1 MKLLSR
7 LPAPGR
13 KMKVAWGVLAAFALL
28 VALFDWNWFRPA
40 IERYLTRTSHRTVQF
55 ADLHLGL
62 DAALQPTV
70 RLRGVHVQ
78 NAPWADPRPFAVAGE
93 ARLTFDWASLFDD
106 VRIVTYLALVDA
118 DIDLE
123 RQADG
128 LRNWRLTRPD
138 DRGPARLR
146 VLSLEAHNS
155 RLRLIHHG
163 IGLTLQT
170 AAATLPAPDG
180 PFTQRIEFSGT
191 LHGTP
196 FSGDTL
202 AGPVLSLQR
211 TGNFFPLRGQAR
223 SGATRLQLD
232 GRIADLVKLGGIDA
246 HAQLSGPSLSQLE
259 PFFPGVPWPASKP
272 YRAEAQVTRKDTSMA
287 AKDLRL
293 TLGSSD
299 LAGDLSYDKP
309 DDRASLQATLRS
321 DKLNLAEL
329 ASLIDTDTKPSSRSS
344 NPDKPSQ
351 RVLPQT
357 ALPLQRLHDVD
368 ARLSLNLKT
377 VQLPDLPDLHELR
390 ANATLKQGLLQL
402 ALLDTEFAAGRMS
415 GQFALDSRQ
424 ATPSVRIDLRARGL
438 RLEKLWPTMP
448 EKAGL
453 EGPISGHARLSARG
467 DSVAAWAGSATG
479 QFGLTMEG
487 GHLSNRLDAKL
498 GLNAGKLLRSFFS
511 ERQVPLRCGA
521 VAIDFDNGTG
531 TTRQFVI
538 DTNQTHVEGQGSLH
552 LRDETWAVLLTP
564 QARKPAPL
572 ALNSSVL
579 AKGSFRDFSYSLDG
593 SKRASTAASG
603 ACTAACAAATSSSCG

>member
-13 KMKVAWGVLAAFALL
+13 KMKLALGVLAAFALL
-28 VALFDWNWFRPA
+28 LALFDWNWFRPA
-40 IERYLTRTSHRTVQF
+40 LERHLTRTSQRTVQI

-70 RLRGVHVQ
+70 RLRGVHIQ

-93 ARLTFDWASLFDD
+93 ARFTFDWASLFDD
-106 VRIVTYLALVDA
+106 VRVVTHLTLVDA

-163 IGLTLQT
+163 IGLALQT
-170 AAATLPAPDG
+170 AATALPEADG

-223 SGATRLQLD
+223 SGATELQLD
-232 GRIADLVKLGGIDA
+232 GRIADLVQLGGIDA
-246 HAQLSGPSLSQLE
+246 HAQLSGPSLSQLK
-259 PFFPGVPWPASKP
+259 PFFPTVPWPASKP
-272 YRAEAQVTRKDTSMA
+272 YRAEAQVTRQDTSMA

-309 DDRASLQATLRS
+309 DERASLQATLRS
-321 DKLNLAEL
+321 DKLNVAEL
-329 ASLIDTDTKPSSRSS
+329 ASLIDTGAKPSSKLS
-344 NPDKPSQ
+344 KPSQ

-357 ALPLQRLHDVD
+357 ALPLQRLHDID

-390 ANATLKQGLLQL
+390 ASATLKQGLLQL
-402 ALLDTEFAAGRMS
+402 ALLDAELAAGRVS
-415 GQFALDSRQ
+415 GQFALDSRP

-438 RLEKLWPTMP
+438 RLEKLWPNIP
-448 EKAGL
+448 DKAGL
-453 EGPISGHARLSARG
+453 EGPLSGQAKLSARG
-467 DSVAAWAGSATG
+467 ESVAAWAGSASG
-479 QFGLTMEG
+479 QLSLTMEG
-487 GHLSNRLDAKL
+487 GLLSNRLDAKL

-521 VAIDFDNGTG
+521 VAIDFDNGIG

-538 DTNQTHVEGQGSLH
+538 DTDQTHVEGQGSLH

-572 ALNSSVL
+572 ALHSSVL

-603 ACTAACAAATSSSCG
+603 ARTPACAAATSSGCG

>member
-13 KMKVAWGVLAAFALL
+13 KMKVALGVLAAFALL
-28 VALFDWNWFRPA
+28 LALFDWNWFRPA
-40 IERYLTRTSHRTVQF
+40 LERHLTRTSQRAVQI

-70 RLRGVHVQ
+70 RLRGVHIQ

-93 ARLTFDWASLFDD
+93 ARFTFDWASLFDD
-106 VRIVTYLALVDA
+106 VRIVTQLVLVDA

-163 IGLTLQT
+163 IGLALQT
-170 AAATLPAPDG
+170 AATALPEADG

-211 TGNFFPLRGQAR
+211 TGDFFALRGQAR

-232 GRIADLVKLGGIDA
+232 GRIADLVQLGGIDA
-246 HAQLSGPSLSQLE
+246 HAQLSGPSLSQLK
-259 PFFPGVPWPASKP
+259 PFFPTVPWPASKP
-272 YRAEAQVTRKDTSMA
+272 YRAEAQVTRQDTSMA

-299 LAGDLSYDKP
+299 LAGELSYDKP
-309 DDRASLQATLRS
+309 DERASLQATLRS
-321 DKLNLAEL
+321 DKLNVAEL
-329 ASLIDTDTKPSSRSS
+329 ASLIDTGAKPSSKIS
-344 NPDKPSQ
+344 KPSL

-357 ALPLQRLHDVD
+357 ALPLQRLHDID

-390 ANATLKQGLLQL
+390 ASATLKQGLLQL
-402 ALLDTEFAAGRMS
+402 ALLDAELAAGRVS

-438 RLEKLWPTMP
+438 RLEKLWPNIP
-448 EKAGL
+448 DKAGL
-453 EGPISGHARLSARG
+453 EGPLSGQAKLSARG
-467 DSVAAWAGSATG
+467 ESVAAWAGSANG
-479 QFGLTMEG
+479 QLSLTMEG
-487 GHLSNRLDAKL
+487 GLLSNRLDAKL

-521 VAIDFDNGTG
+521 VAIDFDNGIG

-538 DTNQTHVEGQGSLH
+538 DTDQTHVEGQGSLH

-572 ALNSSVL
+572 ALHSSVL

-603 ACTAACAAATSSSCG
+603 ACTAACAAATSSGCG

>member
-13 KMKVAWGVLAAFALL
+13 KMKLALGVLAAFALL
-28 VALFDWNWFRPA
+28 LALFDWNWFRPA
-40 IERYLTRTSHRTVQF
+40 LKRHLTRTSQRTVQI

-70 RLRGVHVQ
+70 RLRGVRIQ

-93 ARLTFDWASLFDD
+93 ARFTFDWASLFDD
-106 VRIVTYLALVDA
+106 VRVVTHLVLVDA

-170 AAATLPAPDG
+170 AAATLPEADG
-180 PFTQRIEFSGT
+180 PLTQRIEFSGT
-191 LHGTP
+191 LNGTP

-246 HAQLSGPSLSQLE
+246 HAQLSGPSLSQLT
-259 PFFPGVPWPASKP
+259 PFFPTVPWPASKP
-272 YRAEAQVTRKDTSMA
+272 YRAEAQVTRQDTSMA
-287 AKDLRL
+287 AKELRL

-309 DDRASLQATLRS
+309 DERTSLQATLRS
-321 DKLNLAEL
+321 DKLDVAEL
-329 ASLIDTDTKPSSRSS
+329 ASLIGDADTKPAKPS
-344 NPDKPSQ
+344 KPSQ

-357 ALPLQRLHDVD
+357 ALPLQRLNDID
-368 ARLSLNLKT
+368 ARLSLNLKA
-377 VQLPDLPDLHELR
+377 VQLPDLPDLNELR
-390 ANATLKQGLLQL
+390 ASATLKQGLLQI
-402 ALLDTEFAAGRMS
+402 ALLDTELAAGRLS
-415 GQFALDSRQ
+415 GQFALDNRQ

-438 RLEKLWPTMP
+438 RLEKLWPNIP
-448 EKAGL
+448 DKAGL
-453 EGPISGHARLSARG
+453 EGPLSGHAKLSARG
-467 DSVAAWAGSATG
+467 ESVAAWAGSASG
-479 QFGLTMEG
+479 QLSLTMEG
-487 GHLSNRLDAKL
+487 GLLSNRLDAKL

-538 DTNQTHVEGQGSLH
+538 DTDQTHLEGQGSLH

-564 QARKPAPL
+564 QPRKPAPL

-579 AKGSFRDFSYSLDG
+579 AKGSFRSFSYSLDG
-593 SKRASTAASG
+593 SKRAGTAASG
-603 ACTAACAAATSSSCG
+603 ACISPPNQP

>member
-13 KMKVAWGVLAAFALL
+13 KMKVALGVLAAFALL
-28 VALFDWNWFRPA
+28 LALFDWNWFRPA
-40 IERYLTRTSHRTVQF
+40 LERHLTRTSQRSVQI

-70 RLRGVHVQ
+70 RLRGVRIQ

-93 ARLTFDWASLFDD
+93 ARFTFDWASLFQD
-106 VRIVTYLALVDA
+106 VRVVTHLALVDA

-146 VLSLEAHNS
+146 VLWLEAHNS
-155 RLRLIHHG
+155 RLRVIHHG
-163 IGLTLQT
+163 LGLVLQT
-170 AAATLPAPDG
+170 ASTTLPAADG
-180 PFTQRIEFSGT
+180 PFTQRIEFSGS

-211 TGNFFPLRGQAR
+211 TGGFFPLRGQAR
-223 SGATRLQLD
+223 SGATKLQLD
-232 GRIADLVKLGGIDA
+232 GRIADLVRLGGIDA
-246 HAQLSGPSLSQLE
+246 HVLLSGPSLSQLE
-259 PFFPGVPWPASKP
+259 PFFPTVPWPASKP

-287 AKDLRL
+287 AKDLHL

-299 LAGDLSYDKP
+299 LAGELSYHKP

-329 ASLIDTDTKPSSRSS
+329 ASLVDTAGSKPVA
-344 NPDKPSQ
+344 KPVKPNL

-357 ALPLQRLHDVD
+357 ALPLQRLNDVD
-368 ARLSLNLKT
+368 ARLSLTLKT
-377 VQLPDLPDLHELR
+377 VLLPDLPDLHGVR
-390 ANATLKQGLLQL
+390 ADATLKQGLLQL
-402 ALLDTEFAAGRMS
+402 ALLDTEFAAGRLS
-415 GQFALDSRQ
+415 GQFALDGRQ
-424 ATPSVRIDLRARGL
+424 DTPAVRIDLRARGL
-438 RLEKLWPTMP
+438 RLEKLWPVLP
-448 EKAGL
+448 DKGGL
-453 EGPISGHARLSARG
+453 EGPVSGHARLTAHGS
-467 DSVAAWAGSATG
+467 SVAAWAGSATG
-479 QFGLTMEG
+479 QLGLSMEG
-487 GHLSNRLDAKL
+487 GQLSNRLDAKL
-498 GLNAGKLLRSFFS
+498 GLNVGKMLRSFFS

-521 VAIDFDNGTG
+521 VAIDFDNGIG
-531 TTRQFVI
+531 TTRQFVV
-538 DTNQTHVEGQGSLH
+538 DTDQTHVEGQGSVH

-564 QARKPAPL
+564 QARKPALL

-593 SKRASTAASG
+593 NKRATTAASG
-603 ACTAACAAATSSSCG
+603 ACTATCAAATSPGCG

>member
-13 KMKVAWGVLAAFALL
+13 KMKLALGVLAAFALL
-28 VALFDWNWFRPA
+28 LALFDWNWFRPA
-40 IERYLTRTSHRTVQF
+40 LERHLTRTSQRTVQI

-70 RLRGVHVQ
+70 RLRGVRIQ
-78 NAPWADPRPFAVAGE
+78 NAPWAADPRPFAVAGE
-93 ARLTFDWASLFDD
+93 ARFTFDWASLFDD
-106 VRIVTYLALVDA
+106 VRVVTHLTLVDA

-163 IGLTLQT
+163 IGLALQT
-170 AAATLPAPDG
+170 AATALPEADG

-211 TGNFFPLRGQAR
+211 TGDFFALRGQAR

-232 GRIADLVKLGGIDA
+232 GRIADLVQLGGIDA
-246 HAQLSGPSLSQLE
+246 HAQLSGPSLSQLK
-259 PFFPGVPWPASKP
+259 PFFPTVPWPASKP
-272 YRAEAQVTRKDTSMA
+272 YRAEAQVTRQDTSMA

-299 LAGDLSYDKP
+299 LAGELSYDKP
-309 DDRASLQATLRS
+309 DERASLQATLRS
-321 DKLNLAEL
+321 DKLNVAEL
-329 ASLIDTDTKPSSRSS
+329 ASLIDTGSKPSSKPS
-344 NPDKPSQ
+344 KPSQ
-351 RVLPQT
+351 RVLPQN
-357 ALPLQRLHDVD
+357 ALPLQRLNDID

-390 ANATLKQGLLQL
+390 ASATLKQGLLQI
-402 ALLDTEFAAGRMS
+402 ALLDTELAAGRVS
-415 GQFALDSRQ
+415 GQFALDNRS

-438 RLEKLWPTMP
+438 RLEKLWPNIP
-448 EKAGL
+448 DKAGL
-453 EGPISGHARLSARG
+453 EGPLSGQAKLSARG
-467 DSVAAWAGSATG
+467 ESVAAWAGSASG
-479 QFGLTMEG
+479 QLSLTMEG
-487 GHLSNRLDAKL
+487 GLLSNRLDAKL

-538 DTNQTHVEGQGSLH
+538 DTDQTHLEGQGSLH

-564 QARKPAPL
+564 QPRKPAPL

-579 AKGSFRDFSYSLDG
+579 AKGSFRSFSYSLDG
-593 SKRASTAASG
+593 SKRAGTAASG
-603 ACTAACAAATSSSCG
+603 ACISPPNQP